1 MIRCITDRWDMAFD
15 SEWQVPLKNVEF
27 DNLAA
32 FEMYLMAMGW
42 KYIDGRLIE
51 GEDWE
56 LV

>member
-1 MIRCITDRWDMAFD
+1 MIRCITNRFGWD
-15 SEWQVPLKNVEF
+15 LKNVEF

-32 FEMYLMAMGW
+32 FEMYLMWRHAMPSE
-42 KYIDGRLIE
+42 DLIE